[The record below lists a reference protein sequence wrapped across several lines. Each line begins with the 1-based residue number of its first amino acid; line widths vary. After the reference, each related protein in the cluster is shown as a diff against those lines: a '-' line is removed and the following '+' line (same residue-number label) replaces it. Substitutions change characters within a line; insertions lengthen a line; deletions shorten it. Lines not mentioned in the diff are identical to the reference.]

1 MIPNK
6 NKIYTYEDYLTFP
19 DDERIEIIE
28 GELFNMASPSSI
40 HQNLISKLSIVIQNY
55 IKANNGDL

>member
-6 NKIYTYEDYLTFP
+6 NKIYTCEDYLTLP

-28 GELFNMASPSSI
+28 GELFNMASPSVI
-40 HQNLISKLSIVIQNY
+40 HQSLSIEISSK
-55 IKANNGDL
+55 IRK